1 MKSERSS
8 SALREL
14 PPAKVFVVGLRKH
27 GTSEV
32 IAALASIDRPEG
44 LVRFD
49 PRVVEAPPR
58 GRDGMISLINDFG
71 PTEGSARLR
80 SIETQKRRLTLY
92 ECVNGVQA
100 LMMAG
105 TRRCDAVLWVHS
117 ARDDVEL
124 DPIAQMLDGAVFLS
138 AKRALVFI
146 TDAHE
151 ASPERLDAV
160 ERDARELLSAA
171 GFDADECPVVR
182 GTGPVEPNADA
193 RWKSGAQAL
202 REALDEAVPYVE
214 LDPTFAMAVDD
225 VFSIRGRG
233 TVVTGQVLR
242 GAVRLGDTIDI
253 VRPASRATV
262 KVTGIEISRRLVD
275 IARPRDNIGILLDP
289 CERDDVA
296 RGDLLVTPGE
306 GLRATSL
313 RLRGYA
319 WRAPAQ
325 PLPIG
330 VPTRIVNLEP
340 LFTIVDVDRAI
351 VATSAFSMQVQ
362 CDAPRPLLLD
372 QAIWLRDNE
381 SPFAVAFIDAV
392 LD

>member
-1 MKSERSS
+1 MQSPAA
-8 SALREL
+8 SALRDL
-14 PPAKVFVVGLRKH
+14 PAAKVFVVGLRKH

-32 IAALASIDRPEG
+32 VAALSSIDRPQG
-44 LVRFD
+44 LVSFD

-58 GRDGMISLINDFG
+58 GRDGMVSLINDFG

-80 SIETQKRRLTLY
+80 SIETQKRRFTLY

-105 TRRCDAVLWVHS
+105 TRRCEAVLWVHS
-117 ARDDVEL
+117 AREDVEL

-138 AKRALVFI
+138 ATRALVFI

-151 ASPERLDAV
+151 ASPARLDAV

-182 GTGPVEPNADA
+182 GTGPVEPSVDP
-193 RWKSGAQAL
+193 RWKRGAQAL
-202 REALDEAVPYVE
+202 REALDDVVPYVDI
-214 LDPTFAMAVDD
+214 DPTFAMPIDD
-225 VFSIRGRG
+225 VFNIRGRG
-233 TVVTGQVLR
+233 TVVVGQVRR
-242 GAVRLGDTIDI
+242 GTVRQGDSVDI

-262 KVTGIEISRRLVD
+262 KVTGLEIFRRLVD
-275 IARPRDNIGILLDP
+275 SARPPDNVGLMLAP
-289 CERDDVA
+289 CAREDIA
-296 RGDLLVTPGE
+296 RGDLLVTPGL
-306 GLRATSL
+306 GTIGSSL

-330 VPTRIVNLEP
+330 VPTRLINLEP
-340 LFTIVDVDRAI
+340 RFTIVDVDRTI
-351 VATSAFSMQVQ
+351 VGPSPFTMQVQ
-362 CDAPRPLLLD
+362 CEAPQPLLLD
-372 QAIWLRDNE
+372 QAVWLRDDA

-392 LD
+392 LE